1 MVPDLRAAVHHH
13 PPAHVT
19 AHVTDHGGKV
29 SKTQPFPPYNHS
41 RPAISHSLI
50 FPVGREWSQ
59 TFAPRFTTTRP
70 HTSPTTSPHT
80 AGRSRKLNHS
90 RPTIIPA
97 LQSFPPCNHIPYLPC
112 RARMVPDLRAAVHH
126 HPPAHVTDHVT
137 AHGGKVSKTQ
147 PFPPYNHSRLTISH
161 SLSSL

>member
-59 TFAPRFTTTRP
+59 TFAPRFITTRP

-90 RPTIIPA
+90 RPTIIHA
-97 LQSFPPCNHIPYLPC
+97 LQSHIFQPCNSAN
-112 RARMVPDLRAAVHH
+112 R
-126 HPPAHVTDHVT
+126 
-137 AHGGKVSKTQ
+137 
-147 PFPPYNHSRLTISH
+147 RLTFFQAAQHTNRVNRRVGFICWIVCRKIGRDSRAGGCNSVSSH
-161 SLSSL
+161 GWVMLDCRL